1 MREFKL
7 KVISLKWRWK
17 MPVVIK
23 EIVYEYAK
31 DIQQLLGKDL
41 SKIVMY
47 GSYVRG
53 DFTDNSDI
61 DLMILV
67 DVPEEENRI
76 LAEKVSDRAFDY
88 LIKYGIYISPVVK
101 NEGHFKYWVDNL
113 PYYRNVRDEG
123 VIIDAG

>member
-1 MREFKL
+1 
-7 KVISLKWRWK
+7 
-17 MPVVIK
+17 MPITIK
-23 EIVYEYAK
+23 KIVYEYAK

-47 GSYVRG
+47 GSYARG
-53 DFTDNSDI
+53 DFTENSDV

-67 DVPEEENRI
+67 ETPEEELRI
-76 LAEKVSDRAFDY
+76 LAERVSDRAFDY
-88 LIKYGIYISPVVK
+88 LMKYGITISPVIK
-101 NEGHFKYWVDNL
+101 NEEHFNYWADNL

>member
-1 MREFKL
+1 
-7 KVISLKWRWK
+7 

-88 LIKYGIYISPVVK
+88 LIKYGIYISPVVE
-101 NEGHFKYWVDNL
+101 NEGHFNYWVDNL

>member
-1 MREFKL
+1 
-7 KVISLKWRWK
+7 

-76 LAEKVSDRAFDY
+76 LAEKVSARVH
-88 LIKYGIYISPVVK
+88 K
-101 NEGHFKYWVDNL
+101 
-113 PYYRNVRDEG
+113 
-123 VIIDAG
+123 

>member
-1 MREFKL
+1 
-7 KVISLKWRWK
+7 

-47 GSYVRG
+47 GSYVRS

-67 DVPEEENRI
+67 DVPEEGNRI

-101 NEGHFKYWVDNL
+101 NEGHFNYWVDNL
-113 PYYRNVRDEG
+113 PYYRNVRDEA

>member
-1 MREFKL
+1 
-7 KVISLKWRWK
+7 

-53 DFTDNSDI
+53 DFTDNSDN

-76 LAEKVSDRAFDY
+76 LAEKEIGRAH
-88 LIKYGIYISPVVK
+88 V
-101 NEGHFKYWVDNL
+101 
-113 PYYRNVRDEG
+113 
-123 VIIDAG
+123 

>member
-53 DFTDNSDI
+53 DFTDT
-61 DLMILV
+61 
-67 DVPEEENRI
+67 
-76 LAEKVSDRAFDY
+76 AY
-88 LIKYGIYISPVVK
+88 LRKK
-101 NEGHFKYWVDNL
+101 CQTGHL
-113 PYYRNVRDEG
+113 
-123 VIIDAG
+123 II